1 MPLATKITKYNP
13 PVSEPQVNLSDI
25 NRLPPQN
32 IEAEQALLGS
42 LMLDKDAI
50 IKIENM
56 LTPDDFYKNRHS
68 EIFKAMAD
76 LYRRQEPID
85 MLSLTNKIE
94 EFGKLEEIGGSTY
107 LATLVNSV
115 PSAANVVY
123 YAKIIQKKS
132 TLRRLIS
139 TAGQVLTL
147 GYEENE
153 EVDKL
158 LDEAEKMIFGISKKY
173 LNQSFLH
180 IKPILQETFD
190 RIDHLHQNKEKF
202 RGIAT
207 GFQDLDMALNGLQKS
222 DLIILAA
229 RPSLG
234 KTSLALD
241 IARYVAVNEKKG
253 VGLFSLEMS
262 KEQLTDRL
270 LCAEAKVDL
279 RKLRSGRLS
288 SDGANDEFSRIS
300 EAMNTLA
307 GSMLFIDDA
316 GSSNVMA
323 MRTMSRR
330 LQSETDLGLIII
342 DYLQLMQQERSGR
355 SSYNDSRVQELGEI
369 TRSLKGL
376 AKELNI
382 PIIALSQLSRAVE
395 SRGGKPRLSDLRESG
410 SIEQD
415 ADVVLLIHREDRVR
429 GMDDKSVDDNIK
441 NIADIII
448 AKHRNG
454 PVGTVK
460 LFFRSE
466 RASFENLTNQ
476 YGGYEDYVNSPDYKD
491 LTTY

>member
-1 MPLATKITKYNP
+1 MPLAVKINRTDSP
-13 PVSEPQVNLSDI
+13 APRADLSALT
-25 NRLPPQN
+25 RLPPQN
-32 IEAEQALLGS
+32 VEAEQAILGS

-56 LTPDDFYKNRHS
+56 LTPEDFYKNRHA
-68 EIFKAMAD
+68 EIFGAMLD
-76 LYRRQEPID
+76 LYRHQEPID
-85 MLSLTNKIE
+85 MLSLTNKLE
-94 EFGKLEEIGGSTY
+94 EKNKLEEIGGSSY

-158 LDEAEKMIFGISKKY
+158 LDEAEKLIFGISQKY

-190 RIDHLHQNKEKF
+190 RIDRLHQNKEKF
-202 RGIAT
+202 RGVAT

-241 IARYVAVNEKKG
+241 IARQIAIREKKA

-279 RKLRSGRLS
+279 RRLRSGRLS
-288 SDGANDEFSRIS
+288 SDGENDEFSRIS

-307 GSMLFIDDA
+307 NAPLFIDDA
-316 GSSNVMA
+316 GSNNVMA
-323 MRTMSRR
+323 MRTMARR
-330 LQSETDLGLIII
+330 LQSETDLGLLII
-342 DYLQLMQQERSGR
+342 DYLQLMQHDRGGR
-355 SSYNDSRVQELGEI
+355 SNYSDNRVQELGEI
-369 TRSLKGL
+369 TRSLKSL

-382 PIIALSQLSRAVE
+382 PIIAISQLSRAVE

-415 ADVVLLIHREDRVR
+415 ADVVLLIYREDRTR
-429 GMDDKSVDDNIK
+429 GMDDKSVDEGIK
-441 NIADIII
+441 NIAEIII

-454 PVGTVK
+454 PVGTIK
-460 LFFRSE
+460 LYFRSE
-466 RASFENLTNQ
+466 RASFENLTSQ
-476 YGGYEDYVNSPDYKD
+476 YGGYDEYINSPDYKD
-491 LTTY
+491 LTSY

>member
-1 MPLATKITKYNP
+1 MPLATKINRTDLP
-13 PVSEPQVNLSDI
+13 APQADLSALT
-25 NRLPPQN
+25 RLPPQN
-32 IEAEQALLGS
+32 VEAEQAILGS

-56 LTPDDFYKNRHS
+56 LTPEDFYKNRHA
-68 EIFKAMAD
+68 EIFGSMLD

-85 MLSLTNKIE
+85 MLSLTNKLE
-94 EFGKLEEIGGSTY
+94 EKNKLEEIGGSSY

-158 LDEAEKMIFGISKKY
+158 LDEAEKLIFGISQKY

-180 IKPILQETFD
+180 IKPILQEAFD
-190 RIDHLHQNKEKF
+190 RIDRLHQNKEKF
-202 RGIAT
+202 RGVAT

-241 IARYVAVNEKKG
+241 IARHVAISEKKG

-262 KEQLTDRL
+262 KEQLSDRL

-279 RKLRSGRLS
+279 RRLRSGKLS
-288 SDGANDEFSRIS
+288 TEGENNEFTRIS
-300 EAMNTLA
+300 VAMDTLA
-307 GSMLFIDDA
+307 SSQLFIDDA
-316 GSSNVMA
+316 GSNNVMA
-323 MRTMSRR
+323 MRTMARR

-342 DYLQLMQQERSGR
+342 DYLQLMQHDRGGR
-355 SSYNDSRVQELGEI
+355 NNYSDNRVQELGEI
-369 TRSLKGL
+369 TRSLKSL

-382 PIIALSQLSRAVE
+382 PIIAISQLSRAVE
-395 SRGGKPRLSDLRESG
+395 ARGGKPRLSDLRESG

-415 ADVVLLIHREDRVR
+415 ADVVLLIYREDRTR
-429 GMDDKSVDDNIK
+429 GMDDKSVDEGIK
-441 NIADIII
+441 NIAEIII

-454 PVGTVK
+454 PVGTIK

-476 YGGYEDYVNSPDYKD
+476 YGGYDEYVSSPDYKD
-491 LTTY
+491 LTSY